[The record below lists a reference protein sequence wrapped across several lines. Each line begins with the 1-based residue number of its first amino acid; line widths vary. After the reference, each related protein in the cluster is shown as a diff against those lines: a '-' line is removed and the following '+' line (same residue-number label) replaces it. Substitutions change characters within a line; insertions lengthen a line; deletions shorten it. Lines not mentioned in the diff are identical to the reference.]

1 MKGFKRKGSIREK
14 LLVNYVTLIVVMIVI
29 TTVGGC
35 ILSRVSMDNVKY
47 TMMKSRLESDVYLRK
62 QLLSYKYGSI
72 EQGEDT
78 LVATSGS
85 DLYGDEEWVDS
96 LSKDDLEETTV
107 FAKTSEGYKRI
118 ATTIIDEETGERII
132 GTSIE
137 NTSPIVQ
144 AVETG
149 GIYIGDNVING
160 QPYMCAYAPIEDSQ
174 GMIIGMLFTGVPEAD
189 LLTLIRHELN
199 LATSVFLIIG
209 VGVILISILITIIT
223 AIHISKPLEK
233 AAAYTN
239 VLGQLDLSDEM
250 PPLVMK
256 QNNEI
261 GDLGKSIVSL
271 REALC
276 DVMGETIA
284 LAEEVSVRA
293 NDLGV
298 VTDYVNKTSEEIS
311 LVGEQI
317 ADGASHQANNTQDG
331 AMHVENLGILIGD
344 AGKGIESLKNA
355 AGQVAHLKDE
365 GVILINQLSEESI
378 QTQKE
383 VELSYQNI
391 LRTKEK
397 SDIITRASEKIKAI
411 ASQTSLLALNASIE
425 AARTGEEGK
434 GFVVIATEI
443 RKLAEQADRF
453 TAEIEQNIKDLSE
466 TSAGAVEAMQRI
478 TTRIDNQA
486 DSVKD
491 TQSKFNGIA
500 DAIENTWMI
509 INDVLKM
516 QQQMTAKRDEIID
529 IMQTLSAIA
538 EENAAATQEV
548 AGSIKEQTES
558 VDNMNELAK
567 KLEAIAVHLKETV
580 NQFKF

>member
-1 MKGFKRKGSIREK
+1 
-14 LLVNYVTLIVVMIVI
+14 
-29 TTVGGC
+29 
-35 ILSRVSMDNVKY
+35 
-47 TMMKSRLESDVYLRK
+47 
-62 QLLSYKYGSI
+62 
-72 EQGEDT
+72 
-78 LVATSGS
+78 
-85 DLYGDEEWVDS
+85 
-96 LSKDDLEETTV
+96 
-107 FAKTSEGYKRI
+107 
-118 ATTIIDEETGERII
+118 
-132 GTSIE
+132 
-137 NTSPIVQ
+137 
-144 AVETG
+144 
-149 GIYIGDNVING
+149 
-160 QPYMCAYAPIEDSQ
+160 
-174 GMIIGMLFTGVPEAD
+174 
-189 LLTLIRHELN
+189 
-199 LATSVFLIIG
+199 
-209 VGVILISILITIIT
+209 
-223 AIHISKPLEK
+223 
-233 AAAYTN
+233 
-239 VLGQLDLSDEM
+239 
-250 PPLVMK
+250 
-256 QNNEI
+256 
-261 GDLGKSIVSL
+261 
-271 REALC
+271 
-276 DVMGETIA
+276 
-284 LAEEVSVRA
+284 
-293 NDLGV
+293 
-298 VTDYVNKTSEEIS
+298 
-311 LVGEQI
+311 
-317 ADGASHQANNTQDG
+317 
-331 AMHVENLGILIGD
+331 
-344 AGKGIESLKNA
+344 A

-486 DSVKD
+486 GSVKD

-500 DAIENTWMI
+500 DAIENTWLI